1 LKSMAEYTTK
11 NRGMSPGL
19 TISHSH
25 NGELERE
32 TINERPTAGIGA
44 KRELAKDHQECLR
57 TGSQLRWEA
66 RAPK

>member
-1 LKSMAEYTTK
+1 MAEYTTK

-32 TINERPTAGIGA
+32 TINERPTAEIGA
-44 KRELAKDHQECLR
+44 KRELAKDH
-57 TGSQLRWEA
+57 
-66 RAPK
+66 